1 MRQALLAH
9 LRTTRKRC
17 RFIDLQSISTK
28 NHAIICFGRLPG
40 HIATAHIALQGGEI
54 ALQWRTITAAATG
67 TQNVRVTRLQHLVEC
82 LAVKK
87 IHFLAFAKAMQRHT
101 VAQCRQAAIESPR
114 LAFDAI
120 HLRAEAYGVARA
132 PADGYTLLINTVPTV
147 ANPAL
152 FKLSFVPERDFA
164 PISLVMNGPN
174 VLVVHPSLPVRTIK
188 DFVAL
193 AKARPGDIK
202 YTSAG
207 AGTLPHL
214 GMELLRYMTKI
225 NLLHVAYKGGGPAMV
240 ALVSGECDASMYT
253 LLTAS
258 PHIASGRLRAIGVS
272 GKTRFKALPD
282 VPTIAESGVPDY
294 EFNAWVG
301 LLAPAA
307 TPPAIIRL
315 LNEHVVKAARS
326 SVAAERLTRDGAE
339 VVASTPEAFR
349 ARIAADTALWAKVI
363 KEMNLRAE

>member
-1 MRQALLAH
+1 MSCNALP
-9 LRTTRKRC
+9 
-17 RFIDLQSISTK
+17 STM
-28 NHAIICFGRLPG
+28 H
-40 HIATAHIALQGGEI
+40 
-54 ALQWRTITAAATG
+54 AAAGRTPVSRATVLGVFACLGCVAPGVPAHAPATG
-67 TQNVRVTRLQHLVEC
+67 GAFPVKPIRLVAPFPPGGSVDNTARLIVPSLSESLGQNVVIDNRSG
-82 LAVKK
+82 ASGN
-87 IHFLAFAKAMQRHT
+87 IGM
-101 VAQCRQAAIESPR
+101 
-114 LAFDAI
+114 D
-120 HLRAEAYGVARA
+120 YVARA

>member
-1 MRQALLAH
+1 MSCNALP
-9 LRTTRKRC
+9 
-17 RFIDLQSISTK
+17 STM
-28 NHAIICFGRLPG
+28 H
-40 HIATAHIALQGGEI
+40 
-54 ALQWRTITAAATG
+54 AAAGRTPVSRATVLGVFACLGCVAPGVPAQAPATG
-67 TQNVRVTRLQHLVEC
+67 GAFPVKPIRLVAPFPPGGSVDNTARLIVPSLSESLGQNVVIDNRSGASGNIGME
-82 LAVKK
+82 
-87 IHFLAFAKAMQRHT
+87 
-101 VAQCRQAAIESPR
+101 
-114 LAFDAI
+114 
-120 HLRAEAYGVARA
+120 YVARA

-214 GMELLRYMTKI
+214 DMELLRYMTKI

-282 VPTIAESGVPDY
+282 VPTLEDVGKLKGFEASSW
-294 EFNAWVG
+294 FG
-301 LLAPAA
+301 LLAPVG
-307 TPPAIIRL
+307 TPPDIVNRIQQEVAKSLNTAAIKEKMLGQGAIPSGNTPQEFARL
-315 LNEHVVKAARS
+315 IDSEITK
-326 SVAAERLTRDGAE
+326 
-339 VVASTPEAFR
+339 
-349 ARIAADTALWAKVI
+349 WAKVV
-363 KEMNLRAE
+363 KDSGAKVD

>member
-1 MRQALLAH
+1 MSNMMRGNAMPGTGHAAAARACVSRATALFVAYVACVAHGVQAQAL
-9 LRTTRKRC
+9 
-17 RFIDLQSISTK
+17 STGAAFPVK
-28 NHAIICFGRLPG
+28 PIRMVAPFPPGGSVDNTARLIVPSMSESLG
-40 HIATAHIALQGGEI
+40 
-54 ALQWRTITAAATG
+54 
-67 TQNVRVTRLQHLVEC
+67 QNVVIDNRSGASGNIGME
-82 LAVKK
+82 
-87 IHFLAFAKAMQRHT
+87 
-101 VAQCRQAAIESPR
+101 
-114 LAFDAI
+114 
-120 HLRAEAYGVARA
+120 YVARA

-174 VLVVHPSLPVRTIK
+174 VLVVHPSLPVRNVK
-188 DFVAL
+188 AFVAL

-214 GMELLRYMTKI
+214 GMALLSYMTKI
-225 NLLHVAYKGGGPAMV
+225 NLLHVAYKGGGPALV
-240 ALVSGECDASMYT
+240 ALVAGECDASMYT
-253 LLTAS
+253 LLSAS
-258 PHIASGRLRAIGVS
+258 GHLASGRLRAIGVT
-272 GKTRFKALPD
+272 GKTRFNALPD
-282 VPTIAESGVPDY
+282 VPTLAESGVPGY

-301 LLAPAA
+301 VLAPAA

-326 SVAAERLTRDGAE
+326 PVAAERLARDGAE

>member
-1 MRQALLAH
+1 M
-9 LRTTRKRC
+9 
-17 RFIDLQSISTK
+17 
-28 NHAIICFGRLPG
+28 
-40 HIATAHIALQGGEI
+40 
-54 ALQWRTITAAATG
+54 W
-67 TQNVRVTRLQHLVEC
+67 
-82 LAVKK
+82 
-87 IHFLAFAKAMQRHT
+87 
-101 VAQCRQAAIESPR
+101 
-114 LAFDAI
+114 
-120 HLRAEAYGVARA
+120 RA

>member
-1 MRQALLAH
+1 MMSCNALP
-9 LRTTRKRC
+9 
-17 RFIDLQSISTK
+17 STM
-28 NHAIICFGRLPG
+28 H
-40 HIATAHIALQGGEI
+40 
-54 ALQWRTITAAATG
+54 AAAGRTPVSRATVLGVFACLGCVAPGVPAQAPATG
-67 TQNVRVTRLQHLVEC
+67 GAFPVKPIRLVAPFPPGGSVDNTARLIVPSLSESLGQNVVIDNRSGASGNIGME
-82 LAVKK
+82 
-87 IHFLAFAKAMQRHT
+87 
-101 VAQCRQAAIESPR
+101 
-114 LAFDAI
+114 
-120 HLRAEAYGVARA
+120 YVARA

-339 VVASTPEAFR
+339 VVASTPEAIR

>member
-1 MRQALLAH
+1 MKSSRLKLLCA
-9 LRTTRKRC
+9 
-17 RFIDLQSISTK
+17 S
-28 NHAIICFGRLPG
+28 A
-40 HIATAHIALQGGEI
+40 AIALAWSTRASAQAWPAKPIRWVVPYTPAG
-54 ALQWRTITAAATG
+54 ITDTG
-67 TQNVRVTRLQHLVEC
+67 TRMVLQKVQENTGWNIVVENKPGANS
-82 LAVKK
+82 LIGVG
-87 IHFLAFAKAMQRHT
+87 
-101 VAQCRQAAIESPR
+101 E
-114 LAFDAI
+114 
-120 HLRAEAYGVARA
+120 VARA
-132 PADGYTLLINTVPTV
+132 PADGYTLLFATSSVMVT
-147 ANPAL
+147 APAL
-152 FKLSFVPERDFA
+152 YAKLSFDMPRDFA

-174 VLVVHPSLPVRTIK
+174 VLVVHPSLPVRTVK
-188 DFVAL
+188 EFVAL

-301 LLAPAA
+301 VLAPAA

-326 SVAAERLTRDGAE
+326 PVAAERLTRDGAE

-349 ARIAADTALWAKVI
+349 ARIAADTAV
-363 KEMNLRAE
+363 

>member
-1 MRQALLAH
+1 MMTALCIARIGKGLVQLLLTAVCVVSLAH
-9 LRTTRKRC
+9 AQGPPTFPSKPIRMVAPFPPGGSVDSTARLIVPGMSESLGQQVV
-17 RFIDLQSISTK
+17 IDNRSGASGNI
-28 NHAIICFGRLPG
+28 GM
-40 HIATAHIALQGGEI
+40 E
-54 ALQWRTITAAATG
+54 
-67 TQNVRVTRLQHLVEC
+67 
-82 LAVKK
+82 
-87 IHFLAFAKAMQRHT
+87 
-101 VAQCRQAAIESPR
+101 
-114 LAFDAI
+114 
-120 HLRAEAYGVARA
+120 YVARA

-147 ANPAL
+147 ANPGL

-164 PISLVMNGPN
+164 AVSLVMNGPN
-174 VLVVHPSLPVRTIK
+174 VLVVHPSLPVRNIK
-188 DFVAL
+188 EFVAL

-214 GMELLRYMTKI
+214 GMELLRYMTQI

-240 ALVSGECDASMYT
+240 ALVAGECDASMYT

-258 PHIASGRLRAIGVS
+258 SHLASGRLRAIGVS

-301 LLAPAA
+301 VLAPAA
-307 TPPAIIRL
+307 TPPAIIRV
-315 LNEHVVKAARS
+315 LNEHVVKAARAPA
-326 SVAAERLTRDGAE
+326 VAERFARDGAE

-349 ARIAADTALWAKVI
+349 ARIVADTALWAKVI
-363 KEMNLRAE
+363 KAMNLRAE

>member
-1 MRQALLAH
+1 MKPFFSLFLLTVAFGLSFAHAQAP
-9 LRTTRKRC
+9 
-17 RFIDLQSISTK
+17 QSFPAFPVKPI
-28 NHAIICFGRLPG
+28 RLVAPFPPG
-40 HIATAHIALQGGEI
+40 GSVDNTARLIVPGMSESLG
-54 ALQWRTITAAATG
+54 
-67 TQNVRVTRLQHLVEC
+67 QNVLIDNRSGASGNIGME
-82 LAVKK
+82 
-87 IHFLAFAKAMQRHT
+87 
-101 VAQCRQAAIESPR
+101 
-114 LAFDAI
+114 
-120 HLRAEAYGVARA
+120 YVARA

-174 VLVVHPSLPVRTIK
+174 VLVVHPSLPARNIK
-188 DFVAL
+188 EFIAL
-193 AKARPGDIK
+193 ARARPGDIK

-240 ALVSGECDASMYT
+240 ALVAGECDVSMYT

-272 GKTRFKALPD
+272 GKTRFNALPD

-301 LLAPAA
+301 VLAPAA
-307 TPPAIIRL
+307 TPSAIIRL

-326 SVAAERLTRDGAE
+326 PVAAERLTRDGAD